1 MAMHEV
7 DQCVLLPDNISF
19 TGSVSSTNKFVQNNN
34 LIQQCEVDEKKH
46 LFVQDIVTFQDEV
59 LLFIRSCKGAF
70 LPRKEDY
77 ECIFGGTQKTKI
89 HAIGFKEPELIY
101 VKCLH
106 PKDTI
111 SLHVAQNQLVSL
123 LHTKSQ
129 YQLETMAQYP
139 KRPSWES
146 LVYEALV
153 RKGGILLFVQGYHDG
168 QSKGFD
174 LSQMSQ
180 FNTTY
185 VVQCEM
191 PHPSLYK
198 SLIGKKISIKLPKM
212 GLLPSIKYFICACSM
227 IQNQARFLKEW
238 IMYHSYLGIERWYL
252 YDNNSVD
259 EFEEVLNESLL
270 QFNVT
275 HHIWPWRN
283 VEETCM
289 SHCALRA
296 QHECEWVMF
305 THVDEF
311 LYPINYIYGNKKAM
325 YNNYSILERF
335 IKMETERVWGAK
347 GANHVA
353 EIRLHCFDYGPS
365 GLTQPPEEGV
375 MVGYTCRMKTA
386 KRHKSIV
393 RMDAL
398 SDSLLNVVHHFSIKP
413 KFRTLTLHQ
422 NIAVINHYKYQVW
435 DVFKS
440 KLRRSKM
447 GTYIII
453 DPKVEHIEGVEDLR
467 TRFGIGPIEPL
478 DWPDRFCQLVDF
490 GLHNFTLHT
499 FQHPHTHQLL
509 WQ

>member
-1 MAMHEV
+1 
-7 DQCVLLPDNISF
+7 
-19 TGSVSSTNKFVQNNN
+19 
-34 LIQQCEVDEKKH
+34 
-46 LFVQDIVTFQDEV
+46 
-59 LLFIRSCKGAF
+59 
-70 LPRKEDY
+70 
-77 ECIFGGTQKTKI
+77 
-89 HAIGFKEPELIY
+89 
-101 VKCLH
+101 
-106 PKDTI
+106 
-111 SLHVAQNQLVSL
+111 
-123 LHTKSQ
+123 
-129 YQLETMAQYP
+129 
-139 KRPSWES
+139 
-146 LVYEALV
+146 
-153 RKGGILLFVQGYHDG
+153 
-168 QSKGFD
+168 
-174 LSQMSQ
+174 
-180 FNTTY
+180 
-185 VVQCEM
+185 M

-212 GLLPSIKYFICACSM
+212 GLLPSIVYFESSMTMKSFINENILQYSNHIMVNPNPSGTIINKQDLNSTKKKYFICACSM

-259 EFEEVLNESLL
+259 EFEEVLSESLL

-311 LYPINYIYGNKKAM
+311 LYPINYIYGNKRVM

-375 MVGYTCRMKTA
+375 MVGYTCRMKTP
-386 KRHKSIV
+386 KKHKSIV
-393 RMDAL
+393 RVDAL

-422 NIAVINHYKYQVW
+422 NIAVINHYKYQVIAKNIEYENLW
-435 DVFKS
+435 IWHKASIFK
-440 KLRRSKM
+440 
-447 GTYIII
+447 
-453 DPKVEHIEGVEDLR
+453 
-467 TRFGIGPIEPL
+467 F
-478 DWPDRFCQLVDF
+478 
-490 GLHNFTLHT
+490 
-499 FQHPHTHQLL
+499 FQ
-509 WQ
+509 